1 MAFRSVVSAKRVKLM
16 KAKIAFMFS
25 LLAAVMLVVGGC
37 GDDVKTVK
45 KSETVHESSPQP
57 VAPGEMIV
65 E

>member
-1 MAFRSVVSAKRVKLM
+1 MKKFACLLTMAVA
-16 KAKIAFMFS
+16 
-25 LLAAVMLVVGGC
+25 LVFALGGC

-45 KSETVHESSPQP
+45 KSETVHESEPQP